1 MDEIGEIPLN
11 VQVKLLRFLEA
22 KSVERLGSTQS
33 IPLDVRLVCATN
45 RNLPNEIKAGRFRED
60 LYYRLNVVEL
70 RLPPLRER
78 TEDIE
83 VLLRHYLN
91 FFAKENHLPMPKI
104 SDDALSILQHYLWP
118 GNIRELR
125 NFAEN
130 TVIMHAGRTLEA
142 GDLDPKFTAAV
153 SMSPVAAAT
162 TASAVVTRDVPT
174 LTIFSPGN
182 EKAQLTAALAKTR
195 GNRSEAARLLNMP
208 RRTFYRKLEKFGL
221 L

>member
-1 MDEIGEIPLN
+1 
-11 VQVKLLRFLEA
+11 
-22 KSVERLGSTQS
+22 
-33 IPLDVRLVCATN
+33 
-45 RNLPNEIKAGRFRED
+45 
-60 LYYRLNVVEL
+60 
-70 RLPPLRER
+70 LRER

-83 VLLRHYLN
+83 LLLRHYLN
-91 FFAKENHLPMPKI
+91 FFAKENHLPIPKI
-104 SDDALSILQHYLWP
+104 SDDVLSILQRYPWP

-153 SMSPVAAAT
+153 SMSSVATAT
-162 TASAVVTRDVPT
+162 TASPLVNRDVPS
-174 LTIFSPGN
+174 LTTFSPEN
-182 EKAQLTAALAKTR
+182 EKAQLAAALAKTS

>member
-1 MDEIGEIPLN
+1 M
-11 VQVKLLRFLEA
+11 
-22 KSVERLGSTQS
+22 
-33 IPLDVRLVCATN
+33 
-45 RNLPNEIKAGRFRED
+45 
-60 LYYRLNVVEL
+60 
-70 RLPPLRER
+70 RER

-83 VLLRHYLN
+83 LLLRHYLN
-91 FFAKENHLPMPKI
+91 FFAKENRLPTPKI
-104 SDDALSILQHYLWP
+104 SDEVLSILQRYLWP

-130 TVIMHAGRTLEA
+130 AVIRHAGHTLEA

-153 SMSPVAAAT
+153 ATPPVVAAT
-162 TASAVVTRDVPT
+162 TASAVVPVSLSSFTAT
-174 LTIFSPGN
+174 LSPEN
-182 EKAQLTAALAKTR
+182 EKAQLAAALAKTR